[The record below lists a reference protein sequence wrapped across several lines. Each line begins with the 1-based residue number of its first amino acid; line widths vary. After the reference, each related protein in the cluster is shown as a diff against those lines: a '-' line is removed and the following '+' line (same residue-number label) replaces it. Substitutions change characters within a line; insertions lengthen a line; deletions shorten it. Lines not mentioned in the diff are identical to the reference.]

1 MDDLSTKN
9 SLVMKSKNHITIYDI
24 SRKLKISPSTVSR
37 ALNNNPRVNAQT
49 KKLIVETAKQM
60 NYKQNKLAL
69 ALKSGHSMVVG
80 VVVPFINRSFFSTVI
95 RGIEEELKPLGY
107 HVIICQTGQ
116 DASAEQEN
124 IHALLDA
131 QVDGVFL
138 STSLGREESRA
149 HLNHVLEQDKP
160 LIFVDRCV
168 EVTDASAVVIDDFK
182 GAYQATSHLIDQG
195 CRNIVH
201 FAGDRKFDIYEN
213 RFLGYKAALK
223 DHGIRVDLKRY
234 VIHTDSVIENGRKAI
249 ARLLRDGIV
258 FDAVFSA
265 SDFAA
270 IGAYLELEEQGIG
283 IPDQVALVGFGNEPF
298 IKYTRPSISS
308 VDQSPLE
315 MGHRAAQLFLHR
327 IKQKDDEL
335 VSEHIVLPAVL
346 HIRNSSKKK

>member
-1 MDDLSTKN
+1 MAFMKTK
-9 SLVMKSKNHITIYDI
+9 SHITIYDI
-24 SRKLKISPSTVSR
+24 SKRLKISPSTVSR
-37 ALNNNPRVNAQT
+37 ALNDNPRVNADT

-69 ALKSGHSMVVG
+69 ALKSGQSMVVG

-107 HVIICQTGQ
+107 HVIICQTGE
-116 DASAEQEN
+116 DSSAEQEN

-138 STSLGREESRA
+138 STSTGRTESKI
-149 HLNHVLEQDKP
+149 HLNHVIEHDKP
-160 LIFVDRCV
+160 LILVDRGV
-168 EVTDASAVVIDDFK
+168 DFADASTVAIDDIK
-182 GAYQATSHLIDQG
+182 GAYEATKHLIEQG
-195 CRNIVH
+195 CKTIVH

-213 RFLGYKAALK
+213 RFLGYSAALE
-223 DHGIRVDLKRY
+223 DHGIRLDSKKY
-234 VIHTDSVIENGRKAI
+234 VIQTNSVIENGRAAI
-249 ARLLRDGIV
+249 VDLLKQNIE

-315 MGHRAAQLFLHR
+315 MGRRAAQLFLTN
-327 IKQKDDEL
+327 IKQKDEDSN
-335 VSEHIVLPAVL
+335 SERIVLPAVL
-346 HIRNSSKKK
+346 HIRNSSKKIE

>member
-1 MDDLSTKN
+1 MDHLSIIFEH
-9 SLVMKSKNHITIYDI
+9 MKSKNHITIYDI

-37 ALNNNPRVNAQT
+37 ALNDNPRVNAQT

-69 ALKSGHSMVVG
+69 ALKSGQSMVVG
-80 VVVPFINRSFFSTVI
+80 VVVPFIDRSFFSTVI

-116 DASAEQEN
+116 DSSAEQEN
-124 IHALLDA
+124 IYALLDA

-138 STSLGREESRA
+138 STSLGMGENKA
-149 HLNHVLEQDKP
+149 HLNYVLEHDKP
-160 LIFVDRCV
+160 LVFVDRCV
-168 EVTDASAVVIDDFK
+168 DVADASAVVIDDFK
-182 GAYQATSHLIDQG
+182 GAYDATQHLINQG
-195 CRNIVH
+195 CKTIVH
-201 FAGDRKFDIYEN
+201 FAGDRKFAIYEN
-213 RFLGYKAALK
+213 RFLGYSAALK
-223 DHGIRVDLKRY
+223 DNGIGLDPNKY
-234 VIHTDSVIENGRKAI
+234 VIQTNSVIENGRGAI
-249 ARLLRDGIV
+249 ENLLKEGTA

-283 IPDQVALVGFGNEPF
+283 IPDQIALVGFGNEPF

-315 MGHRAAQLFLHR
+315 MGRSAAQLFLTS
-327 IKQKDDEL
+327 IKQKGEDS
-335 VSEHIVLPAVL
+335 VSDKIVLPAVL

>member
-1 MDDLSTKN
+1 
-9 SLVMKSKNHITIYDI
+9 MKSKNHITIYDI

-37 ALNNNPRVNAQT
+37 ALNDNPRVNADT

-116 DASAEQEN
+116 DSSSEQEN

-138 STSLGREESRA
+138 STSIGREESKA
-149 HLNHVLEQDKP
+149 HLKHVLEHDKP
-160 LIFVDRCV
+160 LVFVDRRV
-168 EVTDASAVVIDDFK
+168 DVADASTVVIDDFK
-182 GAYQATSHLIDQG
+182 GAYDATQHLIEQG
-195 CRNIVH
+195 CKTIVH
-201 FAGDRKFDIYEN
+201 FASDRKFEIYEN
-213 RFLGYKAALK
+213 RFLGYCAALK
-223 DHGIRVDLKRY
+223 DNGIRLDLNKY
-234 VIHTDSVIENGRKAI
+234 VIQTDSVIENGRVAI
-249 ARLLRDGIV
+249 LSLLKKGIA
-258 FDAVFSA
+258 FDAIFSA

-270 IGAYLELEEQGIG
+270 IGAYLELEEQGVH
-283 IPDQVALVGFGNEPF
+283 IPNQVALVGFGNEPF

-308 VDQSPLE
+308 VDQSPLD
-315 MGHRAAQLFLHR
+315 MGRSAAQLFLR
-327 IKQKDDEL
+327 SIKQEDGAPFFDN
-335 VSEHIVLPAVL
+335 IVLPPVL
-346 HIRNSSKKK
+346 HIRNSSKKR

>member
-1 MDDLSTKN
+1 
-9 SLVMKSKNHITIYDI
+9 MKPKNHITIYDI
-24 SRKLKISPSTVSR
+24 SKKLKISASTVSR
-37 ALNNNPRVNAQT
+37 ALNDNPRVNAQT

-80 VVVPFINRSFFSTVI
+80 VVVPFIDRSFFSTVI

-107 HVIICQTGQ
+107 HVIICQTGE
-116 DASAEQEN
+116 DAAAEKEN

-138 STSLGREESRA
+138 STSIGRQESKD
-149 HLNHVLEQDKP
+149 HLKHVLEHDKP
-160 LIFVDRCV
+160 LIFVDRRV
-168 EVTDASAVVIDDFK
+168 GVADASTVVIDDFK
-182 GAYQATSHLIDQG
+182 GAYDATKHLIDQG
-195 CRNIVH
+195 CKSIVH
-201 FAGDRKFDIYEN
+201 FAGKRKFEIYDN
-213 RFLGYKAALK
+213 RYLGYRAALK
-223 DHGIRVDLKRY
+223 DNGIRLDFNKY
-234 VIHTDSVIENGRKAI
+234 VIHTDSVIENGRAAI
-249 ARLLRDGIV
+249 QSLLKDGIV
-258 FDAVFSA
+258 FDAIFSA

-315 MGHRAAQLFLHR
+315 MGHKAAQLFLSS
-327 IKQKDDEL
+327 INLGVEEPFSDN
-335 VSEHIVLPAVL
+335 IILPPVL
-346 HIRNSSKKK
+346 HIRNSSVKK

>member
-1 MDDLSTKN
+1 
-9 SLVMKSKNHITIYDI
+9 MKSKNHITIYDI

-37 ALNNNPRVNAQT
+37 ALNDNPRVNAET

-116 DASAEQEN
+116 DAAAEQEN
-124 IHALLDA
+124 IHALLDS

-138 STSLGREESRA
+138 STSIGREEGRA
-149 HLNHVLEQDKP
+149 HLNHVLEHDMP
-160 LIFVDRCV
+160 LVFVDRCV
-168 EVTDASAVVIDDFK
+168 DVTDASSVVIDDFK
-182 GAYQATSHLIDQG
+182 GAYDATSHLIDQG
-195 CRNIVH
+195 CKNIVH

-213 RFLGYKAALK
+213 RFLGYSAALK
-223 DHGIRVDLKRY
+223 DHGINLDFEKY
-234 VIHTDSVIENGRKAI
+234 VIHTDSVIENGRGAI
-249 ARLLRDGIV
+249 ENLIEGGTT
-258 FDAVFSA
+258 FDAIFSA

-270 IGAYLELEEQGIG
+270 IGAYLELEEKGIG

-315 MGHRAAQLFLHR
+315 MGRRAAQLFLNG
-327 IKQKDDEL
+327 IKQ
-335 VSEHIVLPAVL
+335 SEQQPFSDKIVLPPVL
-346 HIRNSSKKK
+346 HIRNSSKRK

>member
-1 MDDLSTKN
+1 MYEMVFMKTK
-9 SLVMKSKNHITIYDI
+9 SHITIYDI
-24 SRKLKISPSTVSR
+24 SKRLKISPSTVSR
-37 ALNNNPRVNAQT
+37 ALNNNPRVNADT

-69 ALKSGHSMVVG
+69 ALKSGQSMVVG

-107 HVIICQTGQ
+107 HVIICQTGE
-116 DASAEQEN
+116 DSSAEQEN

-138 STSLGREESRA
+138 STSTGRTESKI
-149 HLNHVLEQDKP
+149 HLNHVIEHDKP
-160 LIFVDRCV
+160 LVLVDRGV
-168 EVTDASAVVIDDFK
+168 DFADASTVVIDDFK
-182 GAYQATSHLIDQG
+182 GAYEATKHLIEQG
-195 CRNIVH
+195 CKTIVH
-201 FAGDRKFDIYEN
+201 FACDRKFDIYEN
-213 RFLGYKAALK
+213 RFLGYSAALE
-223 DHGIRVDLKRY
+223 DHGIRLDSKKY
-234 VIHTDSVIENGRKAI
+234 VIQTNSVIENGRAAI
-249 ARLLRDGIV
+249 VDLLKQNIA

-315 MGHRAAQLFLHR
+315 MGRRAAQLFLTS
-327 IKQKDDEL
+327 IKQKGEDPI
-335 VSEHIVLPAVL
+335 SEKIVLPAVL
-346 HIRNSSKKK
+346 HIRNSSKKIE